1 MRVFLILSML
11 ILASLSL
18 PASANYAI
26 NGQCFATATEA
37 LDSFNSTW
45 PRYDTSNTTWWSVAS
60 SSIAAQNLT
69 VALRKNT
76 TNQASIVIPLVT
88 CTAPTTA
95 PFDIVQAL
103 AAFSFFFSLVILIFV
118 VTTGGGA
125 VLTAI
130 KTGGVNR
137 PH

>member
-11 ILASLSL
+11 ILASISPL
-18 PASANYAI
+18 ASANYAI
-26 NGQCFATATEA
+26 DGQCFATASEA
-37 LDSFNSTW
+37 LDSFTSTY
-45 PRYDTSNTTWWSVAS
+45 PRFDSTNWWSVAS
-60 SSIAAQNLT
+60 ASISSQKLT
-69 VALRKNT
+69 IILNKDAKA
-76 TNQASIVIPLVT
+76 QASVTVPLQN
-88 CTAPTTA
+88 CTTPTIAT
-95 PFDIVQAL
+95 FDITNAL

-130 KTGGVNR
+130 KTGGLNR